1 MLGPGRQKGPGPGE
15 GWSTTERRG
24 SEKKGAGLDLGAG
37 GGGGTGMRQ
46 GNSLDL
52 GVLSWLEAVPQG
64 VGSPSMTVPP
74 PPNQLQGDR

>member
-1 MLGPGRQKGPGPGE
+1 M
-15 GWSTTERRG
+15 ERRR
-24 SEKKGAGLDLGAG
+24 EEGLHLGLG

-64 VGSPSMTVPP
+64 VESPSMTVPP
-74 PPNQLQGDR
+74 KPVTR